1 MLQTGQPNVAP
12 KQRNHKLMFSG
23 IVISRQALHLD
34 LYIASASSSLMVHAT
49 DKRIELCIMTWIDRF
64 SLHQSQ

>member
-1 MLQTGQPNVAP
+1 MLHPGREIIT
-12 KQRNHKLMFSG
+12 LMSSG

-34 LYIASASSSLMVHAT
+34 LYIASASSSLMVYAT
-49 DKRIELCIMTWIDRF
+49 DKRIELSIMTWIDRF